1 MINKQIIEHFVDSAF
16 GKAKKEIRSNRYDK
30 RRLQQLNADNDALLH
45 VIRLL
50 GNDVE
55 ELAIATKLID
65 MAQKNIKEMD
75 EIYRK

>member
-1 MINKQIIEHFVDSAF
+1 MINKQIIEH
-16 GKAKKEIRSNRYDK
+16 KAKKEIRSNRDDR

-45 VIRLL
+45 VIQLL

-55 ELAIATKLID
+55 ELAIATKLIE

-75 EIYRK
+75 AIYRK

>member
-30 RRLQQLNADNDALLH
+30 RHLQQLNADNDALLH

-55 ELAIATKLID
+55 ELVIATKLID

-75 EIYRK
+75 AIYRK

>member
-16 GKAKKEIRSNRYDK
+16 GKVKKEIKSNRDDK
-30 RRLQQLNADNDALLH
+30 RRLQKLNADNDALLH
-45 VIRLL
+45 VIQLL

-55 ELAIATKLID
+55 ELAIAMKLVE

-75 EIYRK
+75 AIYRK

>member
-1 MINKQIIEHFVDSAF
+1 MINKQIIENFVDSAF

-30 RRLQQLNADNDALLH
+30 SRLQQLNADNDALLH

-75 EIYRK
+75 AIYRK

>member
-1 MINKQIIEHFVDSAF
+1 MINKQIIENFVDSAF

-75 EIYRK
+75 AIYRK

>member
-16 GKAKKEIRSNRYDK
+16 GKAEKEIRSNRYDK

-45 VIRLL
+45 VVRLL

-75 EIYRK
+75 AIYRK

>member
-50 GNDVE
+50 GNDVD

-75 EIYRK
+75 AIYRK

>member
-16 GKAKKEIRSNRYDK
+16 GKSKKEIKSNRDDK
-30 RRLQQLNADNDALLH
+30 RRLQKLNADNDALLH
-45 VIRLL
+45 VIQLL

-55 ELAIATKLID
+55 ELAIAMKLVE

-75 EIYRK
+75 AIYRK

>member
-1 MINKQIIEHFVDSAF
+1 MINKKIIEHFVDSVF
-16 GKAKKEIRSNRYDK
+16 DKGKKEIRYNRDDK

-45 VIRLL
+45 VIQLL

-55 ELAIATKLID
+55 ELAIATKLIE

-75 EIYRK
+75 AIYRK

>member
-75 EIYRK
+75 AIYRK

>member
-55 ELAIATKLID
+55 ELVIATKLID

-75 EIYRK
+75 AIYRK

>member
-30 RRLQQLNADNDALLH
+30 MRLQQLNADNDALLH

-75 EIYRK
+75 AIYRK

>member
-75 EIYRK
+75 AIYRI

>member
-30 RRLQQLNADNDALLH
+30 KRLQQLNADNDALLR

-75 EIYRK
+75 AIYRK